1 LKEKLMNSKSSMF
14 RRINALPLTLALAV
28 GLLLLMPAP
37 TPAQRRAS
45 SRTTRVKFMPGAI
58 SAQVRGQLVKNAET
72 FFVVKAQAGQ
82 HMLVNIIPLTR
93 GLMTGG
99 IVSSP
104 SGEEDGQHGGLIF
117 NNDLTETGDYKI
129 RVDPN
134 LMGSERMDGAFILEV
149 VITQGPMK
157 N

>member
-1 LKEKLMNSKSSMF
+1 MKERPVNIKSNML
-14 RRINALPLTLALAV
+14 RRISVLLATLFMSAS
-28 GLLLLMPAP
+28 LLLFMPAR

-99 IVSSP
+99 IVFSP
-104 SGEEDGQHGGLIF
+104 SGQEDGQHGGLIF
-117 NNDLTETGDYKI
+117 DDDLTETGDYKI

-134 LMGSERMDGAFILEV
+134 LMGSERLDGAFMLEV
-149 VITQGPMK
+149 VITQASTK